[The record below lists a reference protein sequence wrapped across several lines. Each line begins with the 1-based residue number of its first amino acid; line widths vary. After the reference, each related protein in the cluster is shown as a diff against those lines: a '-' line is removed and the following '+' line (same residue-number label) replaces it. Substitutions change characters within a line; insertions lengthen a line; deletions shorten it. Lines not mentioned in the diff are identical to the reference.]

1 ASETIAALRASPEAA
16 RLKLSQC
23 PVVPTL
29 EDLLDTVD
37 FDVAVLSSQGDK
49 ERVTSALLAKQ
60 KYVLLEPP
68 LALSMEAALRLTKQS
83 RQSQPSVQRVLV
95 SEPIEYWP
103 ELHRASD
110 LLSRDTVGSV
120 FAAQGLGTSSGPE
133 ALSVLSEGIGCI
145 LAPGLSWIRA
155 LRRLLGPVEEVACME
170 LVAAPSGAAEAQGL
184 ERTPS
189 SSSNG
194 GRSQIPRSWLARRDL
209 GPETIATCLLRHTGG
224 VVSTLRL
231 QSNAPVLQHRQPQIV
246 VSGLRGDVVVE
257 DSDLRVNKET
267 SAADT
272 SPAFSPS

>member
-1 ASETIAALRASPEAA
+1 VGGSPHKHVRLVLIGAGAAAARHISAIARYNDRARSDFFRVVAIMDASETIAALRASPEAA

-170 LVAAPSGAAEAQGL
+170 LVAAPSGAAE
-184 ERTPS
+184 
-189 SSSNG
+189 
-194 GRSQIPRSWLARRDL
+194 
-209 GPETIATCLLRHTGG
+209 
-224 VVSTLRL
+224 
-231 QSNAPVLQHRQPQIV
+231 
-246 VSGLRGDVVVE
+246 
-257 DSDLRVNKET
+257 
-267 SAADT
+267 
-272 SPAFSPS
+272 